1 MNMFDFFS
9 DVYRYSK
16 KQFYKNI
23 FLMILCGVTGGVTF
37 VMLIPLFEVA
47 GITEGNGGSFQF
59 LHALTDLFLTFP
71 ESFRLII
78 ILMIYILIIAIQVLF
93 NRQMRISNV
102 ELTQGYMKEK
112 RQRLFEATVN
122 ADWQLLMERNSS
134 DITNAFTQEINK
146 VSMGSIF
153 FLKVLS
159 QLVIGAVH
167 IIITFLL
174 SWQLSL
180 FVLACGIVMYFFVH
194 PMVKRAKLLGQSV
207 QQNNKRLMKD
217 ISEHLGGIKDI
228 KSYGLEESQ
237 IEEFQTITEK
247 VEQNMVD
254 FTRLQAKPEIFYKI
268 GAAIIIS
275 IYFYFSLNTFKTDL
289 SSTIVILLVFSRLW
303 PLFSSLQGN
312 LQNINIAIPSY
323 KSYKQLL
330 KKLHK
335 KHRKLD
341 DNKPAKE
348 VYFKKS
354 IRFEN
359 VSFNYASG
367 KESLFSDKNLEIRK
381 NEVTMIVGE
390 SGAGKST
397 MIDLIMGLLN
407 PTSGVITIDDQ
418 VLDESIK
425 RAWRQKIAYVSQ
437 TPFLFSGTLYENLKK
452 FNPEA
457 SEGEMWEALEK
468 ASAREFVERLPDKLE
483 TVVGDRGVRLSGGER
498 QRIVLARALLR
509 QPEVLILDEA
519 TNALD
524 RENREKIEQT
534 VKRLSGDLTII
545 VVSHGE
551 FFKEQKVKVILV

>member
-1 MNMFDFFS
+1 MFDFFS
-9 DVYRYSK
+9 DVYDYSHE
-16 KQFYKNI
+16 QFYKNI
-23 FLMILCGVTGGVTF
+23 VLMILCGVTGGISF
-37 VMLIPLFEVA
+37 LMLIPLFEIA
-47 GITEGNGGSFQF
+47 GITPGNGSSFEF
-59 LHALTDLFLTFP
+59 LNRITEYFSQFP
-71 ESFRLII
+71 ENSRLII
-78 ILMIYILIIAIQVLF
+78 VLILYILIITLLVLL
-93 NRQMRISNV
+93 NRQMKIGNV
-102 ELTQGYMKEK
+102 ELTQGYMKDK
-112 RQRLFEATVN
+112 RQQLFEATVQS
-122 ADWQLLMERNSS
+122 DWQILLERNSS

-153 FLKVLS
+153 FLRVLS
-159 QLVIGAVH
+159 QLVIGGVH
-167 IIITFLL
+167 IVITFLL
-174 SWQLSL
+174 SYQLSL
-180 FVLACGIVMYFFVH
+180 FVLACGVLMYLIVH
-194 PMVKRAKLLGQSV
+194 PMVKRAKVLGQSV

-228 KSYGLEESQ
+228 KSYGLEASQ
-237 IEEFQTITEK
+237 IEEFQNITEK
-247 VEQNMVD
+247 VEGNMVD
-254 FTRLQAKPEIFYKI
+254 FTRLQAKPELFYKI

-323 KSYKQLL
+323 KAYKQLL
-330 KKLHK
+330 KTLHK
-335 KHRKLD
+335 KQKTLNT
-341 DNKPAKE
+341 NKPAKDIS
-348 VYFKKS
+348 FQKS
-354 IRFEN
+354 IRFED

-367 KESLFSDKNLEIRK
+367 KNPVFTEKNLEIRK
-381 NEVTMIVGE
+381 NEPTMIVGE

-407 PTSGVITIDDQ
+407 PTSGVIKIDEQ
-418 VLDESIK
+418 VLDESVK
-425 RAWRQKIAYVSQ
+425 HSWRKKIAYVSQ

-483 TVVGDRGVRLSGGER
+483 TVVGERGVRLSGGER
-498 QRIVLARALLR
+498 QRIILARALLR

-524 RENREKIEQT
+524 QENREKIEQT

-545 VVSHGE
+545 VVSHGD
-551 FFKEQKVKVILV
+551 FFEINDVNVVIL

>member
-1 MNMFDFFS
+1 MFDFFS
-9 DVYRYSK
+9 DVYCYSK

-237 IEEFQTITEK
+237 IAEFQTITEK

-323 KSYKQLL
+323 KAYRNML

-335 KHRKLD
+335 KQAGLAGDKLYEEISFKNRIKFD
-341 DNKPAKE
+341 D
-348 VYFKKS
+348 
-354 IRFEN
+354 
-359 VSFNYASG
+359 VSFSYTNS
-367 KESLFSDKNLEIRK
+367 ETPVFTNRNLEIKK
-381 NEVTMIVGE
+381 NEVTMITGE

-397 MIDLIMGLLN
+397 MIDLIMGLLE
-407 PTSGVITIDDQ
+407 PTSGVIKIDDQ
-418 VLDESIK
+418 VLDESVK
-425 RAWRQKIAYVSQ
+425 RSWRKKIAYVSQ

-468 ASAREFVERLPDKLE
+468 ASAREFVEKLPDKLE

-509 QPEVLILDEA
+509 NPEVLILDEA

-534 VKRLSGDLTII
+534 VKKLCGDLTII

-551 FFKEQKVKVILV
+551 FYMSEEIKVICL